1 MTVATSLA
9 LGLEPGGAGGGG
21 EGAAGP
27 AGPPPPAGGHGGG
40 IIGSPVADS
49 SSSATDSSDDKDGT
63 MGSDTEQPDVNV
75 ELRLPILID
84 NKIIKR
90 DTHKKDEEERRRNP
104 RLIVKCVCGHPK
116 CIKRRGFD
124 QSSPSF
130 WGKGSRLPSLLLGHG
145 LARDARPRLAT
156 CSALRILM
164 MCGANFACCGA
175 VAWSSN
181 V

>member
-104 RLIVKCVCGHPK
+104 RLIVKCVCV
-116 CIKRRGFD
+116 
-124 QSSPSF
+124 
-130 WGKGSRLPSLLLGHG
+130 
-145 LARDARPRLAT
+145 AT
-156 CSALRILM
+156 QNA
-164 MCGANFACCGA
+164 
-175 VAWSSN
+175 
-181 V
+181 